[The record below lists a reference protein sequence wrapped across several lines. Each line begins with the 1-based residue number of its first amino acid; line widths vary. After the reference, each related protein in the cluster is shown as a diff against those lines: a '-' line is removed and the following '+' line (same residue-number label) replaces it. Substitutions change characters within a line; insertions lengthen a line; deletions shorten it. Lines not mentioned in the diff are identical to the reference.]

1 MKAKDKKDKT
11 FPVLKGKIPI
21 DTEEELAKKLFE
33 KKIFLLMVAIYCK
46 AKKCKCDDE
55 KKDLSSY
62 KFEDEIDKWIEKNH
76 RRLQYKI
83 GSHCYEII
91 KNAFKHI
98 NRCPHSFYKTFCHHC
113 PTKCYT
119 CCELEDINPIMAYSG
134 KRILF
139 KHPIMGIRF
148 VINVIRAKRIIKSK
162 R

>member
-11 FPVLKGKIPI
+11 FPILKGKIPI

-62 KFEDEIDKWIEKNH
+62 KFEDDIDKWITKNKH
-76 RRLQYKI
+76 IAKYKI
-83 GSHCYEII
+83 GEHCYKII
-91 KNAFKHI
+91 QNTFKHT
-98 NRCPHSFYKTFCHHC
+98 NRCPHSFYKTFCHNC

-148 VINVIRAKRIIKSK
+148 VINVIRAKRIINSK
-162 R
+162 G

>member
-62 KFEDEIDKWIEKNH
+62 KFEDEIDKWITKNH
-76 RRLQYKI
+76 PLFLLYI
-83 GSHCYEII
+83 G
-91 KNAFKHI
+91 NF
-98 NRCPHSFYKTFCHHC
+98 F
-113 PTKCYT
+113 
-119 CCELEDINPIMAYSG
+119 
-134 KRILF
+134 
-139 KHPIMGIRF
+139 
-148 VINVIRAKRIIKSK
+148 
-162 R
+162 